1 MFTATEENTL
11 LRLLAAVNAVVNTP
25 EDEPV
30 DREVRVE
37 LEHARTATAALFADY
52 VDSTAE
58 KLDKRKD
65 AMHKA
70 WESFVPE
77 RRKSYGP
84 IFEAAGVRPE
94 AEQDEAEEAEFEP
107 SGLLTAPT
115 PLLEAGKPEAEV
127 VTEQDEFGR
136 DVVVEEPDEVFDPE
150 EEAPNDI
157 AAGSPRRRRKPK
169 ADTPAGEVA

>member
-11 LRLLAAVNAVVNTP
+11 HRLLAAVNTVIDTP
-25 EDEPV
+25 DGQPIDHE
-30 DREVRVE
+30 VE

-52 VDSTAE
+52 VDTMAE

-70 WESFVPE
+70 WEHFIPE

-84 IFEAAGVRPE
+84 IFEEAGVRPE
-94 AEQDEAEEAEFEP
+94 AEEDEAQEAEIEP

-115 PLLEAGKPEAEV
+115 PLLEA
-127 VTEQDEFGR
+127 D
-136 DVVVEEPDEVFDPE
+136 
-150 EEAPNDI
+150 N
-157 AAGSPRRRRKPK
+157 
-169 ADTPAGEVA
+169 PAGEVA